1 MDSKLEDLCSFHLF
15 DLILTMYISY
25 RTCNK
30 NPFLGEALLFKLPLP
45 QFNILFKV
53 VSEDKLGRGLI
64 CLRSQKWSYSTYCIS
79 KGKVDPFQMRT
90 VFMFFTLFLDP
101 YYKTFILTCLH
112 KFPIIQHKD
121 IILIHKSASVSA

>member
-53 VSEDKLGRGLI
+53 VSEDKLGRGLMFTFSKME
-64 CLRSQKWSYSTYCIS
+64 LFNLLHFKRESRSIS
-79 KGKVDPFQMRT
+79 D
-90 VFMFFTLFLDP
+90 VFMFFTLF
-101 YYKTFILTCLH
+101 
-112 KFPIIQHKD
+112 
-121 IILIHKSASVSA
+121 